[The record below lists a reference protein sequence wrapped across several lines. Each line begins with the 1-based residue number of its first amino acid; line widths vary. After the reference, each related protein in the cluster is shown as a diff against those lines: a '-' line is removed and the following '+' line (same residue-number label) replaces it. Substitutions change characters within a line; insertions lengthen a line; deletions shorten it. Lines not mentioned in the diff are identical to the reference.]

1 MTPAIGSAVQSN
13 WIRRALFQMHLW
25 TGLAIGLYVLAICV
39 SGSVMVFRRELN
51 RAFCPGPGCEPA
63 FVTWLANFHGDLL
76 GGRVGLMWN
85 GVGAIAVTA
94 MCITGAVLW
103 WPGRRGNWWRSM
115 SVQRGTTGRRFLRE
129 LHNTLGF
136 WAFLFI
142 VLWALTGIYFAF
154 PDGVNTLTE
163 WLQDGDSETAASVF
177 VQDAIAELSR
187 LHFGRAYGLFVKILW
202 ATFGLIPCVLLV
214 TGALMWWNR
223 VVRKRASTFV

>member
-1 MTPAIGSAVQSN
+1 
-13 WIRRALFQMHLW
+13 LFQVHLW
-25 TGLAIGLYVLAICV
+25 TGLVIGLYVLAICL
-39 SGSVMVFRRELN
+39 SGSAMVFRRELN
-51 RAFCPGPGCEPA
+51 RAFCGAGCEPA

-85 GVGAIAVTA
+85 GIGAVAVAA
-94 MCITGAVLW
+94 MCFTGAVLW

-115 SVQRGTTGRRFLRE
+115 SVQRGATGRRFLRG

-136 WAFLFI
+136 WAFLLI

-154 PDGVNTLTE
+154 PDVVNTLTE

-202 ATFGLIPCVLLV
+202 AILGLVPCVLLV